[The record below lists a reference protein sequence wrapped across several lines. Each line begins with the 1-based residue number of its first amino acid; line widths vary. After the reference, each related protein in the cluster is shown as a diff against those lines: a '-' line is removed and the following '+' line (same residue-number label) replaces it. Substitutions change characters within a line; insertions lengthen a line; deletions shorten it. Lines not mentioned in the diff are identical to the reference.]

1 MDELMKTDKLDKWMK
16 DHVHFETFSSKKK
29 TKKEKNEDKQIQDML
44 HKKLKEDLIKQIIKD
59 K

>member
-1 MDELMKTDKLDKWMK
+1 MKTDKLDKWMK